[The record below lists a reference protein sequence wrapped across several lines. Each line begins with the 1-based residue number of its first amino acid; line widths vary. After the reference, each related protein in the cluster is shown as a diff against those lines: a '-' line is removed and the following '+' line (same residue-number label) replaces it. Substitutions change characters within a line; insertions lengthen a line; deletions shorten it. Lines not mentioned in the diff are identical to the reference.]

1 MSDIAI
7 ESIVHREMMKNE
19 ANIVAIIR
27 VFAIPLIAVAITIF
41 SPDPAVAISD
51 RKIEDARFAC
61 TSFMKGESE
70 KSRPKDIARAQVA
83 RFWVVGFLTGAFE
96 AEQVL
101 KFTDETD
108 VVEGGIFA
116 KIKEFCSSRDK
127 VSIHAAAVYAGETP
141 YPVPTVTNLDLNPSD
156 YSCAA
161 YSDGLDSRGNEKSRA
176 KAAEF
181 WAFAFVQGTMTVRYH
196 PRVVVAVSEKRKIVR
211 ALKQSCARN
220 PTRTLLDQTAEIA
233 SRVRPEWDSGD
244 WD

>member
-1 MSDIAI
+1 
-7 ESIVHREMMKNE
+7 MKNTTS
-19 ANIVAIIR
+19 VTVMSR
-27 VFAIPLIAVAITIF
+27 LFAAPFLAPALALTLVLTLTVSLSTPASAV
-41 SPDPAVAISD
+41 SD

-61 TSFMKGESE
+61 MAFMKGEGE
-70 KSRPKDIARAQVA
+70 RSRAKDVARAQVA
-83 RFWVVGFLTGAFE
+83 RFWVTGFLTGAFD

-101 KFTDETD
+101 EFTDETD
-108 VVEGGIFA
+108 AVEGGIFA
-116 KIKEFCSSRDK
+116 KVKEYCAVNDD

-141 YPVPTVTNLDLNPSD
+141 NPVPGVTNLGLDPRD
-156 YSCAA
+156 YSCAS
-161 YSDGLDSRGNEKSRA
+161 YSEGLDSRRNLEKSQA

-196 PRVVVAVSEKRKIVR
+196 PRLVVSVSDKRKIIR

-233 SRVRPEWDSGD
+233 SRVRPDWDQGD